1 MATPWT
7 MWDLSSPTRDWTQA
21 PSSGSLVLTIRPPG
35 KSNFLISWSDLMWKL
50 DLGPSSPLA
59 TCVSLASIDI
69 NFLIYKPGCY
79 EEHVWPRVSVLC
91 RLEKLFSIE
100 GECSAESTGIWQFV
114 HLHSS
119 ASNIYYVCKFRG
131 SPGGPSS
138 REPARQCRR
147 HEAPAQPLGQEC
159 SLEESVATHSSILA
173 CRTPQTVGPGGT
185 WCSMKF
191 QRAGNDWSNLAHM

>member
-1 MATPWT
+1 MK
-7 MWDLSSPTRDWTQA
+7 
-21 PSSGSLVLTIRPPG
+21 V
-35 KSNFLISWSDLMWKL
+35 

-91 RLEKLFSIE
+91 RLEKLFSID
-100 GECSAESTGIWQFV
+100 GECSAESTGISQFV
-114 HLHSS
+114 HLRSS
-119 ASNIYYVCKFRG
+119 ASNIYYVCKFWAFPG
-131 SPGGPSS
+131 SSS
-138 REPARQCRR
+138 NREPARQCRR
-147 HEAPAQPLGQEC
+147 HVTPVQSLGQER

-185 WCSMKF
+185 RRSMKF
-191 QRAGNDWSNLAHM
+191 QRVGNDWSNLAHMYNLWNLFNNPLAFTSLFIFLLSYSWFVVY